1 MAAVF
6 DFPFGLGPGGAVAV
20 VDQDSD
26 RDIENLIAAALYT
39 RPGER
44 IQAPTFGIADPA
56 FIGWEAP
63 ALNRHLLDFGPH
75 VTATSVI
82 VARLGGDIRGDR
94 EEVTV
99 SWERRESV

>member
-6 DFPFGLGPGGAVAV
+6 DFPFGLGPGGSVAV

-26 RDIENLIAAALYT
+26 KDIENLIAAALYT

-56 FIGWEAP
+56 FVGWEAP

-75 VTATSVI
+75 VNVTSVI
-82 VARLGGDIRGDR
+82 VARRGGDSRGDR

-99 SWERRESV
+99 SWERKESS

>member
-1 MAAVF
+1 VAAVW
-6 DFPFGLGPGGAVAV
+6 DFPFTLGPGGAVAV

-44 IQAPTFGIADPA
+44 IQAPTFGISDPA
-56 FIGWEAP
+56 FVGWEAP
-63 ALNRHLLDFGPH
+63 SLNRHLLDFGPH
-75 VTATSVI
+75 VDVTSVV
-82 VARLGGDIRGDR
+82 VARREDGR

-99 SWERRESV
+99 SWQRKEST